1 MSELRLAGEDLGLDI
16 REGMGRFDLDE
27 MRRAFRRDKLIPRS
41 LEKDFNAM
49 APERSEPGFSLTGE
63 YQPEVTFGL

>member
-16 REGMGRFDLDE
+16 REGLGRFDLDE
-27 MRRAFRRDKLIPRS
+27 MRRSFRRDKLIPRS
-41 LEKDFNAM
+41 LM
-49 APERSEPGFSLTGE
+49 APENSEPGFSLTGS